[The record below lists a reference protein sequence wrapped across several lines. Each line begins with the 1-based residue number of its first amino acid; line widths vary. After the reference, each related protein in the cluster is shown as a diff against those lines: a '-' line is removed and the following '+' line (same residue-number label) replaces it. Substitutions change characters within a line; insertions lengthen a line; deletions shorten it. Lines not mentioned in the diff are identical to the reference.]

1 MVCVDVDPEDLG
13 GCNSIKQ
20 STRARPA
27 TLRRSS
33 SASSLCSSV
42 PGRSRA
48 KRTLDEARQ
57 AAENLLEMREAAE
70 KLEQQALQQDY
81 NVLDAMMSLQFKAS
95 QFRRGKATTLTKLS
109 PLMASEKAKPSS
121 QEVFVLQVQDCTTI
135 RPDSRQSSVSHQSDE
150 NEAVESNLQSLIAK
164 RSVSLPKLLKVPKTP
179 SLRVPCKS
187 PCDKPQKKFAKAV
200 EVSIHRNRQL
210 DALNALVTSLDTG
223 KASNEL
229 LWSMSRNVLTHL
241 GTKAFTA
248 EQSTLAFEATLDE
261 KGLAES
267 PTVALERV
275 ELMVQALRVLSV
287 DAKMPF
293 ADVVGQVLWRSRRSE
308 CLLKTKKFKETAED
322 MSWMMPG
329 SGGLDEHVKQAEK
342 LAQLQDVDD
351 AFKMFSS
358 ENGRMNSRGWRQVAR
373 LVWSSPALAG
383 RLNLSD
389 VDRLWY
395 AHTRPNFTKEV
406 LRDINCNDFKGLML
420 ALAEAME
427 VHPWMVFFPVAS
439 YQRQSLETSPLPSPI
454 GSPCAT
460 PRSSSSSSSRDTTPS
475 RSTQTSPSGTA
486 PVDQEQKALVA

>member
-20 STRARPA
+20 STTQRARPA
-27 TLRRSS
+27 TLKRSS
-33 SASSLCSSV
+33 SASRLCSSV

-48 KRTLDEARQ
+48 KRTLDEAQQ
-57 AAENLLEMREAAE
+57 AAENFLEMREAAE

-121 QEVFVLQVQDCTTI
+121 QERFVLQVEDCTTS
-135 RPDSRQSSVSHQSDE
+135 RPDSRQSSVSQSDE
-150 NEAVESNLQSLIAK
+150 NEAVESNLRSLIAK

-223 KASNEL
+223 KASAEL

-267 PTVALERV
+267 PPLALERV
-275 ELMVQALRVLSV
+275 ELMVQALRILSV
-287 DAKMPF
+287 GAKMPF

-322 MSWMMPG
+322 VSWMMPG

-395 AHTRPNFTKEV
+395 AHTRPNLSREV

-439 YQRQSLETSPLPSPI
+439 YQRQASESSALPSPI
-454 GSPCAT
+454 GSPCAS
-460 PRSSSSSSSRDTTPS
+460 PRSSSSSRGTTPI

-486 PVDQEQKALVA
+486 PVDLEQKALVA